1 MEITIVHY
9 SALLN
14 LGNYSNE
21 KIGFTAR
28 LKGDE
33 SIEQVIEQLRE
44 KVKQNGG
51 TNAEELY
58 GKIWQ
63 GQRELAELER
73 KIKNATDQWNAT
85 AEFLRAQG
93 IKPEAGNM
101 PQFTNLLPEIKQEDT
116 AVVDGEL
123 EEDNDE
129 LEVEGDF

>member
-1 MEITIVHY
+1 MQIKTVHY

-21 KIGFTAR
+21 KIGFTAQ
-28 LKGDE
+28 LSEGE
-33 SIEQVIEQLRE
+33 SVEQVIEQLRE

-58 GKIWQ
+58 QTMYRGR
-63 GQRELAELER
+63 RELAELER

-93 IKPEAGNM
+93 IKPDTGNM
-101 PQFTNLLPEIKQEDT
+101 PQFTNLLPEIKEEDSG
-116 AVVDGEL
+116 VVDGEI
-123 EEDNDE
+123 EEE
-129 LEVEGDF
+129 LEVESSDF